1 MQCFFVW
8 IFIHLVVE
16 SLPLSSSGHITVLE
30 KVFQHYLCI
39 FSSFFDLT
47 VVSHFLH
54 GITAFIL
61 ALFFF
66 NRWFGALYYV
76 VNFYYR
82 KPIQSHI
89 MMKKIIQLIL
99 FIIIADSITTV
110 FYFLFKQYGAVQLS
124 ESYGFL
130 ITAYILIILSIV
142 HNDNTSC
149 YYDKKKYYGAAIVL
163 GVLQS
168 VALLPGISRL
178 AITYAGARW
187 LGFTHKHS
195 FELSF
200 AIQWPLIVV
209 ASSVALYRLVISHE
223 IGQLLHIMPQLA
235 MVIGGIGAWY
245 ALKLSNVLLKN
256 NLSWVFGVY
265 LIIISIV
272 HRYSWW

>member
-30 KVFQHYLCI
+30 KIFQHYSCI
-39 FSSFFDLT
+39 LPSFSDLT
-47 VVSHFLH
+47 VVSYFLH

-61 ALFFF
+61 VLFFF

-76 VNFYYR
+76 STFYYQ
-82 KPIQSHI
+82 KQIQSHVI
-89 MMKKIIQLIL
+89 MEKIIRLIF

-110 FYFLFKQYGAVQLS
+110 FYFLFKRYGTPPLP

-130 ITAYILIILSIV
+130 ITACILIVLSIM
-142 HNDNTSC
+142 HNRNNFYHFSE
-149 YYDKKKYYGAAIVL
+149 KKYYGAAVIL
-163 GVLQS
+163 GLLQS

-187 LGFTHKHS
+187 LGFTHRHS

-200 AIQWPLIVV
+200 AIQWPLIVA
-209 ASSVALYRLVISHE
+209 ASSVALYKLVTTHE
-223 IGQLLHIMPQLA
+223 IGQLLHIMPQIA
-235 MVIGGIGAWY
+235 MVMGGIGAWY
-245 ALKLSNVLLKN
+245 ALKLSNIMLKN
-256 NLSWVFGVY
+256 NMGWVFGMY
-265 LIIISIV
+265 LMIISMLHIL
-272 HRYSWW
+272 SWW